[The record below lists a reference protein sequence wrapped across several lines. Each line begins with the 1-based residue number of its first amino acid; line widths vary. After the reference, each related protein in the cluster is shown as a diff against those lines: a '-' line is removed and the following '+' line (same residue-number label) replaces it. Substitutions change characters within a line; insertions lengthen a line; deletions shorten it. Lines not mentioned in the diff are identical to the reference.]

1 MNIFCK
7 KLDKDYT
14 KRELSEIAGLIYD
27 TDPYIYPAMFQT
39 REHALE
45 IIPKMIVANDTM
57 FCEDN
62 LYVAKNSEK
71 IVGIVLWHRG
81 PLSWSADT
89 YFACGGDSPHIDEVR
104 LKYFASYSETKASVV
119 SLINVCTSIHG
130 HGIGSE
136 LLRSFLREVEG
147 PYELFV
153 LSDNASAIKLYEKVG
168 FSITQQMQG
177 FSLTEPNPSC
187 FQMVS
192 DA

>member
-1 MNIFCK
+1 MNISCK
-7 KLDKDYT
+7 KLDKNCE
-14 KRELSEIAGLIYD
+14 KQKLSEIAGLIYD

-39 REHALE
+39 RERALE
-45 IIPKMIVANDTM
+45 IIPQMIAANDAM

-71 IVGIVLWHRG
+71 IVGIILWHRG
-81 PLSWSADT
+81 PLNWSADT

-130 HGIGSE
+130 HGIGGK

-153 LSDNASAIKLYEKVG
+153 LSDNTSAIKLYEKVG
-168 FSITQQMQG
+168 FSITQQIQG
-177 FSLTEPNPSC
+177 FSLIEPHPSC